1 MFEKCRGPFEFHWSG
16 IRHGWR
22 PQRFGMCFVVLMRS
36 NRRGLSFLHWPWY
49 RYVST
54 VSMAKPKPTLRIW
67 VGAHGLS
74 RFNWPRGSQP
84 CPTRT
89 AGRASRPKSTAER
102 RAMDMN
108 VDPQEGADGSKEKAN
123 VQFWHVCRKNDA
135 RHPFGHWHHGR
146 GVPTQVIGDRLDDY
160 IAYVIS

>member
-36 NRRGLSFLHWPWY
+36 NRRGLSFLHWSWY
-49 RYVST
+49 RY

-89 AGRASRPKSTAER
+89 AGRAFRPKTLQSAER
-102 RAMDMN
+102 WTWMWTLKR
-108 VDPQEGADGSKEKAN
+108 GADERPILA
-123 VQFWHVCRKNDA
+123 CLPKNDA
-135 RHPFGHWHHGR
+135 SHPFGHWHHGR
-146 GVPTQVIGDRLDDY
+146 GVSTQVIGLID
-160 IAYVIS
+160 